1 VLPPRRLL
9 TEPFIRRLHLYP
21 QHFSKGETYM
31 NAAGMIARTVI
42 ALLMASFVSVSG
54 QESTSR
60 NTSNAGNET
69 AVRALVQKCV
79 EGWNKGSGEAFAAQF
94 AEDSDY
100 VVVNGMHIKGRRQNA
115 SAHQQIFDTFYKGTK
130 LWVQVKSVRTLKP
143 DVVLVHSISKVLK
156 PGESDT
162 SPVPEA
168 IQTWMMSKHGNEWL
182 IDAFHNTPIQ
192 PQGGPASK
200 P

>member
-1 VLPPRRLL
+1 MRKSFTL
-9 TEPFIRRLHLYP
+9 
-21 QHFSKGETYM
+21 
-31 NAAGMIARTVI
+31 I
-42 ALLMASFVSVSG
+42 ALLTASVISVFG
-54 QESTSR
+54 QGNTGR
-60 NTSNAGNET
+60 NASNAGSES

-79 EGWNKGSGEAFAAQF
+79 DGWNKGSGEAFAAQF

-115 SAHQQIFDTFYKGTK
+115 SAHQQIFDTFYKGTR
-130 LWVQVKSVRTLKP
+130 LWVQVKSVRLLKP
-143 DVVLVHSISKVLK
+143 DVVLVHSVSRILK

-162 SPVPEA
+162 SPEPQA
-168 IQTWMMSKHGNEWL
+168 IQTWMVTKHGKEWL

-192 PQGGPASK
+192 HQGEQAPR